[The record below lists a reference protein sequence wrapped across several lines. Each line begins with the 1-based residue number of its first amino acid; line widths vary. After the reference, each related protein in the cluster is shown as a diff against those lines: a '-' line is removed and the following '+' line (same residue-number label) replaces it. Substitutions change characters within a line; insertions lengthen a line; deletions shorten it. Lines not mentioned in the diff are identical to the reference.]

1 MRAGKTCVNG
11 TRGLHPRRSP
21 QGRSKLAVEELLP
34 RGHFAMPGHVNPMPP
49 RRGFEPVG
57 FQPQNASARSGT
69 PAKAIFVR

>member
-34 RGHFAMPGHVNPMPP
+34 RGQEAGGQCP
-49 RRGFEPVG
+49 RRALPE
-57 FQPQNASARSGT
+57 
-69 PAKAIFVR
+69 